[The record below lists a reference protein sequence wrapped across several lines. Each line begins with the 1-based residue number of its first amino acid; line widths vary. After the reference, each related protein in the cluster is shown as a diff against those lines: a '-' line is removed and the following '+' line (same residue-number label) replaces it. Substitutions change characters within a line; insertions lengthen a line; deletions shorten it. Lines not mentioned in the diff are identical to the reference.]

1 MQCPKCGADVAEQS
15 VYCYKCGER
24 IDLPDEALPV
34 GDQAAAGPA
43 PENSSFGEGPDQVAT
58 RRATGVTPVP
68 PPTPSERFR
77 ETAAARQG
85 QEEEPEKD
93 LWQDRYSPK
102 AMISAWAL
110 SGLITL
116 ALVVLAFWLWNRY
129 VTWTVVAVVVLLW
142 LYQLS
147 VMKYRQWNV
156 RYRLT
161 SQRLIHE
168 TGILRRVT
176 DRIEVIDIDDVTFE
190 QRLLERLVGV
200 GTIRISSSDKTHPEL
215 SLPGIDNV
223 KEVSEQIDDIRR
235 SERRRRGLHIE
246 AI

>member
-24 IDLPDEALPV
+24 IDLPDEEVLAD
-34 GDQAAAGPA
+34 DQAGVVPA
-43 PENSSFGEGPDQVAT
+43 PEDSSLGKGPDQVAP
-58 RRATGVTPVP
+58 RPASTP
-68 PPTPSERFR
+68 TERFR
-77 ETAAARQG
+77 EAAAARQG
-85 QEEEPEKD
+85 QEEEPEQE
-93 LWQDRYSPK
+93 LWHGGYSCK

-110 SGLITL
+110 SGLITV
-116 ALVVLAFWLWNRY
+116 ALVVLAIWLWNRY
-129 VTWTVVAVVVLLW
+129 VTWSVVVVVLLLW
-142 LYQLS
+142 FYQFC
-147 VMKYRQWNV
+147 VMKYRQWNA

-161 SQRLIHE
+161 SQRFIHE

-215 SLPGIDNV
+215 SLPGIENA
-223 KEVSEQIDDIRR
+223 KEVAEKIDDIRR
-235 SERRRRGLHIE
+235 SERRRRGLHVE

>member
-1 MQCPKCGADVAEQS
+1 MQCPKCGAEVAEQS
-15 VYCYKCGER
+15 VYCYKCGGR
-24 IDLPDEALPV
+24 IDLPDEDLPA

-43 PENSSFGEGPDQVAT
+43 PVDSSFGEGSDQAAT

-68 PPTPSERFR
+68 PPTATERFR
-77 ETAAARQG
+77 ETVAARQG
-85 QEEEPEKD
+85 EEEEPEKD

-102 AMISAWAL
+102 AMVSAWAL
-110 SGLITL
+110 SGLITV
-116 ALVVLAFWLWNRY
+116 ALVVLAIWLWRSW
-129 VTWTVVAVVVLLW
+129 VTWTVLAVMVLLW
-142 LYQLS
+142 LYQLCM
-147 VMKYRQWNV
+147 MKYRQWNV

-215 SLPGIDNV
+215 SLPGIENA
-223 KEVSEQIDDIRR
+223 KEVAEQIDYIRR
-235 SERRRRGLHIE
+235 GERRRRGLHVE